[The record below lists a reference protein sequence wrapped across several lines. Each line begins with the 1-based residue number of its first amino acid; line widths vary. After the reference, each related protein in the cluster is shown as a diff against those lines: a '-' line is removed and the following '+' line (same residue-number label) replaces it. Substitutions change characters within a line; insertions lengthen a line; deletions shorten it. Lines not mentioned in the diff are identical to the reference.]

1 MCIMFTFNLFFDII
15 TICTC
20 VYLSKKERST
30 NMTDKLLLEGK
41 IVSSAKDLTFPNL
54 TEYIESLHSLKEIE
68 DTYVPALRKE
78 GTIYHRFYANKLI
91 EYQQTVRNF
100 DNLFLLESN
109 FLKLKRHLF
118 ELKETEE
125 ITLPISL
132 TKRRKNFV
140 ALNEKIRLTL
150 LKALD
155 NPYDKT
161 ASLSQILDTLG
172 FRIVIG
178 NQNNGARDE
187 QNSVDTCYLI
197 LNTVIMFFI
206 DLGYTPVE
214 LNFNKE
220 DFNHAEYPDIVLPGN
235 TAIILPGFE
244 LYVKDYIK
252 YPKKNGY
259 QSLHVVFKTDTGLFF
274 EIQIRTQSM
283 HYRAEFGKAN
293 HDNYNEEKY
302 KNVKISFDPLKTNIM
317 GYKVILNSDKKLII
331 MDQIG
336 LTSSDIADP
345 FNVIF

>member
-1 MCIMFTFNLFFDII
+1 
-15 TICTC
+15 
-20 VYLSKKERST
+20 
-30 NMTDKLLLEGK
+30 MTDKLLLEGK

-68 DTYVPALRKE
+68 DKYVSALRKE
-78 GTIYHRFYANKLI
+78 GTIYHRLYANKLI
-91 EYQQTVRNF
+91 EYQQAVRNF
-100 DNLFLLESN
+100 DNLFLLESD

-125 ITLPISL
+125 IALPISL
-132 TKRRKNFV
+132 TKRRKNFIG
-140 ALNEKIRLTL
+140 LNEKIRLTL

-172 FRIVIG
+172 FRIIIG
-178 NQNNGARDE
+178 NRNNGSQDE

-197 LNTVIMFFI
+197 LNAVIMFFI

-220 DFNHAEYPDIVLPGN
+220 DFNHADHPDVVLPSNTATVLPG
-235 TAIILPGFE
+235 FK
-244 LYVKDYIK
+244 LYVKDYVK

-259 QSLHVVFKTDTGLFF
+259 QSLHVVFKTDTGLSF
-274 EIQIRTQSM
+274 EIQIRTHAM
-283 HYRAEFGKAN
+283 HYRAEFEKAN
-293 HDNYNEEKY
+293 HDGYNYEKY
-302 KNVKISFDPLKTNIM
+302 KSVKIIFDPLKTNIM
-317 GYKVILNSDKKLII
+317 GYKAILDSNKKLII